1 MPGDVERLF
10 MEPLDT
16 DMEDTMRAPRQATP
30 GSRLNALLILPS
42 LGILLILFFIAAA
55 VFQFDISGLVD
66 TIMGLMILFF
76 IVLVGMLF
84 WALAPR
90 ANRAN
95 KA

>member
-1 MPGDVERLF
+1 MPSDVERLF

-16 DMEDTMRAPRQATP
+16 DMEDTMREPRQTTP
-30 GSRLNALLILPS
+30 GSRLSALLVLPS
-42 LGILLILFFIAAA
+42 LGILLMLVFIISA

-66 TIMGLMILFF
+66 PVMGLMMLFF
-76 IVLVGMLF
+76 IVLVVMLF

-90 ANRAN
+90 AN

>member
-1 MPGDVERLF
+1 

-16 DMEDTMRAPRQATP
+16 DMEDTMREPRQTTP

-55 VFQFDISGLVD
+55 VFQFDVSGLVD

>member
-1 MPGDVERLF
+1 

-16 DMEDTMRAPRQATP
+16 DMEDTMREPRRASS
-30 GSRLNALLILPS
+30 GSRLNALLVLPS
-42 LGILLILFFIAAA
+42 LGILLMLFFIAAA

-66 TIMGLMILFF
+66 PVMGLMTLFF
-76 IVLVGMLF
+76 IVLVVMLF

-90 ANRAN
+90 AN

>member
-1 MPGDVERLF
+1 

-16 DMEDTMRAPRQATP
+16 DMEDTMREPRQTTP

>member
-1 MPGDVERLF
+1 

-16 DMEDTMRAPRQATP
+16 DMEDTMREPRQATP

-42 LGILLILFFIAAA
+42 LGILLMLLFITAA
-55 VFQFDISGLVD
+55 VFQLDISGLVD
-66 TIMGLMILFF
+66 PVMGLMTLFF
-76 IVLVGMLF
+76 IVLVVMLF

-90 ANRAN
+90 SN